1 MIKRREQL
9 FPARMQRAQ
18 RTGHTK
24 GKNMKEKWDS
34 SQKLLIFSMVLAGA
48 TLVFVL
54 IKLILEPRPNIFLIV
69 FVILLCLM
77 FPAGVYH
84 IIFETN
90 YLSPGHG
97 HNHGRHDYDHNSVYE
112 PDYEPVN
119 ERRIRERLDREMK
132 KSRSGMPAEQLAFAR
147 SAAAAAGYIEGSE
160 QMSPGFRNAIWK
172 ELNALAGGNAI
183 LENELW
189 VIFRHGGSDWHR
201 TCSFAGGRDKLRAF
215 FSSITEIILG
225 DNKVSDTERARFAE
239 VAQHFGLSADEAID
253 LLLDSARFRRYW
265 DMGDTEAVSSAKN
278 YEDALMILGVS
289 ESASDREIKEA
300 YLRLAQRYHPD
311 KARSRGLSEDVIAS
325 CARKFEAVTDAWN
338 IVRARCGI

>member
-1 MIKRREQL
+1 
-9 FPARMQRAQ
+9 
-18 RTGHTK
+18 
-24 GKNMKEKWDS
+24 
-34 SQKLLIFSMVLAGA
+34 
-48 TLVFVL
+48 
-54 IKLILEPRPNIFLIV
+54 
-69 FVILLCLM
+69 
-77 FPAGVYH
+77 
-84 IIFETN
+84 
-90 YLSPGHG
+90 
-97 HNHGRHDYDHNSVYE
+97 
-112 PDYEPVN
+112 
-119 ERRIRERLDREMK
+119 
-132 KSRSGMPAEQLAFAR
+132 
-147 SAAAAAGYIEGSE
+147 
-160 QMSPGFRNAIWK
+160 MSPGFRNAIWK

-201 TCSFAGGRDKLRAF
+201 TCSFAGGQDKLRAF

-253 LLLDSARFRRYW
+253 LLPDSARFRRYW

-311 KARSRGLSEDVIAS
+311 KARSRGFSEDVIAS
-325 CARKFEAVTDAWN
+325 SARKFEAVNDAWN
-338 IVRARCGI
+338 IVRARRGI

>member
-1 MIKRREQL
+1 
-9 FPARMQRAQ
+9 
-18 RTGHTK
+18 
-24 GKNMKEKWDS
+24 
-34 SQKLLIFSMVLAGA
+34 
-48 TLVFVL
+48 
-54 IKLILEPRPNIFLIV
+54 
-69 FVILLCLM
+69 M

-172 ELNALAGGNAI
+172 ELNA
-183 LENELW
+183 
-189 VIFRHGGSDWHR
+189 
-201 TCSFAGGRDKLRAF
+201 
-215 FSSITEIILG
+215 ITEIILG

-253 LLLDSARFRRYW
+253 LLPDSARFRRYW
-265 DMGDTEAVSSAKN
+265 DLGDTEAVSSAKN
-278 YEDALMILGVS
+278 YGDALMILGVS
-289 ESASDREIKEA
+289 ESASDRGIKEA

-338 IVRARCGI
+338 IVRARRGI

>member
-1 MIKRREQL
+1 M
-9 FPARMQRAQ
+9 
-18 RTGHTK
+18 G
-24 GKNMKEKWDS
+24 
-34 SQKLLIFSMVLAGA
+34 LISETADIFNGACRA

-147 SAAAAAGYIEGSE
+147 SAAAAAGYIEPKTRFIVTRYSTSAYCCCCYFNR
-160 QMSPGFRNAIWK
+160 Q
-172 ELNALAGGNAI
+172 
-183 LENELW
+183 
-189 VIFRHGGSDWHR
+189 
-201 TCSFAGGRDKLRAF
+201 
-215 FSSITEIILG
+215 
-225 DNKVSDTERARFAE
+225 ERCT
-239 VAQHFGLSADEAID
+239 LSA
-253 LLLDSARFRRYW
+253 
-265 DMGDTEAVSSAKN
+265 
-278 YEDALMILGVS
+278 VS
-289 ESASDREIKEA
+289 ERVYPVPYIRSSRFSA
-300 YLRLAQRYHPD
+300 
-311 KARSRGLSEDVIAS
+311 
-325 CARKFEAVTDAWN
+325 
-338 IVRARCGI
+338 

>member
-1 MIKRREQL
+1 
-9 FPARMQRAQ
+9 
-18 RTGHTK
+18 
-24 GKNMKEKWDS
+24 MKEKWDS

-201 TCSFAGGRDKLRAF
+201 TCSFAGGRDKLR
-215 FSSITEIILG
+215 
-225 DNKVSDTERARFAE
+225 
-239 VAQHFGLSADEAID
+239 H
-253 LLLDSARFRRYW
+253 
-265 DMGDTEAVSSAKN
+265 SSAPSLKSSSGTIKSRIPRGR
-278 YEDALMILGVS
+278 ALPRSHSISGSRLTRPLTCS
-289 ESASDREIKEA
+289 LTAPASGGTGTWETLK
-300 YLRLAQRYHPD
+300 Q
-311 KARSRGLSEDVIAS
+311 
-325 CARKFEAVTDAWN
+325 
-338 IVRARCGI
+338 

>member
-1 MIKRREQL
+1 
-9 FPARMQRAQ
+9 
-18 RTGHTK
+18 
-24 GKNMKEKWDS
+24 
-34 SQKLLIFSMVLAGA
+34 
-48 TLVFVL
+48 
-54 IKLILEPRPNIFLIV
+54 
-69 FVILLCLM
+69 
-77 FPAGVYH
+77 
-84 IIFETN
+84 
-90 YLSPGHG
+90 
-97 HNHGRHDYDHNSVYE
+97 
-112 PDYEPVN
+112 
-119 ERRIRERLDREMK
+119 
-132 KSRSGMPAEQLAFAR
+132 
-147 SAAAAAGYIEGSE
+147 
-160 QMSPGFRNAIWK
+160 MSPGFRNAIWK
-172 ELNALAGGNAI
+172 ELNARAGGNAI

-189 VIFRHGGSDWHR
+189 VIFRHGGSDWYR
-201 TCSFAGGRDKLRAF
+201 TCSFAGGQDKLRAF

-253 LLLDSARFRRYW
+253 LLPDSARFRRYW